1 MGRGCWREKKNS
13 KTGTRTAKGCWL
25 HSYGVRVFVFLLPFY
40 LSGLF
45 WHIWSSFFAKCGY
58 ECESVFTFG
67 LALECLM
74 KVRVSVSVRKF
85 DQMMCRLNIRIHE
98 QFSQKYERTGPSRPV
113 WRCDK
118 SYLIMIMLMTLL
130 LMLSLMLML
139 MLMLFAAN
147 YYCTSVSCAA
157 ALVAHLCSNL
167 LSFALK
173 RHRLSKC
180 RHKT

>member
-85 DQMMCRLNIRIHE
+85 DQMMCRLNIRTIYMNSSHR
-98 QFSQKYERTGPSRPV
+98 STSALDLRG
-113 WRCDK
+113 
-118 SYLIMIMLMTLL
+118 
-130 LMLSLMLML
+130 
-139 MLMLFAAN
+139 LFGVV
-147 YYCTSVSCAA
+147 TKVI
-157 ALVAHLCSNL
+157 
-167 LSFALK
+167 
-173 RHRLSKC
+173 
-180 RHKT
+180 